1 MYNGGVIER
10 KWTYMITLTLTADQ
24 AEVLRI
30 ALSHYQL
37 HCLADE
43 ETTVQYL
50 LDHVEIELEYQEKGE
65 EENENN

>member
-1 MYNGGVIER
+1 
-10 KWTYMITLTLTADQ
+10 MITLTLTADQ